1 MLPIIEKCVSGEKKQ
16 MACVSVSEE
25 RGCFPPILRCLPRG
39 ARPPGGGH
47 TYLSSQPPMILGR
60 GLGWGED
67 QAYLILPFP
76 WVLLGAGRNIR
87 LLVTDS
93 TMVPNAPDS
102 DACDPR
108 ESLPVEWRWPD
119 KRDICHFHAQAARD
133 SNSHLETPH
142 GRLDAHVLVK
152 QAAAAETPSLRDTEG
167 SSWSTAKC
175 ELEPARTPIRTPTTR
190 PWKQSLPRGAFR

>member
-1 MLPIIEKCVSGEKKQ
+1 MFPTRPEVPPT
-16 MACVSVSEE
+16 
-25 RGCFPPILRCLPRG
+25 RGQTPW
-39 ARPPGGGH
+39 GGRA
-47 TYLSSQPPMILGR
+47 YLSSQPPMTLGR

-76 WVLLGAGRNIR
+76 WVLLGAGRNTR
-87 LLVTDS
+87 LLVADS
-93 TMVPNAPDS
+93 TVVPNAPDS

-152 QAAAAETPSLRDTEG
+152 QAAAAETPSSRDTEG
-167 SSWSTAKC
+167 SSWSTAK
-175 ELEPARTPIRTPTTR
+175 
-190 PWKQSLPRGAFR
+190 